1 MKSKV
6 RLIHY
11 YNVKSQPS
19 TFVSMRNNTFI
30 FGIYLYS
37 VGTHHRNLLKS
48 LVAMRK
54 VTYFIPAGP
63 KSRAKIQK
71 KTKANG
77 PGTQIVG

>member
-37 VGTHHRNLLKS
+37 IDTYHRNLLKS
-48 LVAMRK
+48 LVAMRR
-54 VTYFIPAGP
+54 VTYFILVGP
-63 KSRAKIQK
+63 NSREKIQK
-71 KTKANG
+71 NPRRMDQEHK
-77 PGTQIVG
+77 